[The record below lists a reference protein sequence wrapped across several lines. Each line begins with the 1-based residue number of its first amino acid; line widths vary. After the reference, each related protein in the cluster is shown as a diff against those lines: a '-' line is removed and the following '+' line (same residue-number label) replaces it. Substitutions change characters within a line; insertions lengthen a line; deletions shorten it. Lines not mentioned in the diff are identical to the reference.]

1 MKKLGLTLSLVS
13 SLFLCTACVSEDATS
28 VKLTVAASSSASGV
42 VLLSYNF
49 YDNGKPFVDDGRYI
63 KWYLDGFYTALY
75 ECRQNNFGAVKPLD
89 EESELIGE
97 MKDGKLIKGDV
108 MRRFQ
113 CVLPDHSA

>member
-63 KWYLDGFYTALY
+63 NW
-75 ECRQNNFGAVKPLD
+75 
-89 EESELIGE
+89 
-97 MKDGKLIKGDV
+97 
-108 MRRFQ
+108 
-113 CVLPDHSA
+113 